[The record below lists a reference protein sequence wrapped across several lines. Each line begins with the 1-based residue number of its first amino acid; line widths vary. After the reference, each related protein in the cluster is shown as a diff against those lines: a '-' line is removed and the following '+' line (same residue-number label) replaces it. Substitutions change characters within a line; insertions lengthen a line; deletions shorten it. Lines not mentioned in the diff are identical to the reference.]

1 MECRGAGKL
10 KVVGIIF
17 IIIGAIAVVIYG
29 MGLAGSGLMVG
40 MSSNIAEG
48 SSASQTTVAQGGSL
62 LMVMS
67 GIGLIYGLV
76 ELIAGI
82 MGVKNCRNREKAKSL
97 MVIGSVLFILALI
110 SSIMSMVS
118 NGFHVSGIIG
128 LAFGVL
134 LPFLFILGAKQNMA

>member
-10 KVVGIIF
+10 KVVGILF

-48 SSASQTTVAQGGSL
+48 SATSEATVRQGGSL

-67 GIGLIYGLV
+67 AVGLIYGLV

-82 MGVKNCRNREKAKSL
+82 MGVKNCRNRKKAKSL
-97 MVIGSVLFILALI
+97 MTIGSVLFILALI

>member
-48 SSASQTTVAQGGSL
+48 SSASQTTVEQGGSL